1 LIDHLPVLPEEI
13 LEYLQ
18 IHPNGIYVDATVGLG
33 GHATE
38 ILKRLRP
45 GGRLICIDQD
55 AETLAITSKRIM
67 EERITF
73 LKGNFENMTTLLA
86 DVGIEWVD
94 GILMD
99 LGLSSFQLLSSTRGF
114 SFRSSAPL
122 DMRMDRS
129 SETTAADIVNHASE
143 KDLANIIYE
152 YGEERY
158 SRRIARAI
166 VRGRPLRTCK
176 ELADLIESAT
186 KRRGKIHPA
195 TRTFQALRIAVNREL
210 DVLQKALESA
220 ASLLFP
226 EGRLCVISYHSLED
240 RIVKNSFRTMKGQGI
255 FKLITSKPVTP
266 GREEVLQNP
275 RSRSAKLRVAE
286 KLRQPEKDV

>member
-1 LIDHLPVLPEEI
+1 MIDHLPVLPEEI